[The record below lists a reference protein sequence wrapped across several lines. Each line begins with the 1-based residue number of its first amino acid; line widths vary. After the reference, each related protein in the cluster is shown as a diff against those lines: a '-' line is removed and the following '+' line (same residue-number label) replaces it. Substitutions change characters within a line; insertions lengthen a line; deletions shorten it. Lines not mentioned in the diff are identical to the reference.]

1 MAIKL
6 LLNSVCLVDLEW
18 NVADLTY
25 ESYLSTIQQEALV
38 IDRSWAVSV
47 SEATAA
53 NIWLDTDPVH
63 IR

>member
-25 ESYLSTIQQEALV
+25 KSYLSIIQQEALV

-47 SEATAA
+47 SESTAA
-53 NIWLDTDPVH
+53 NTRLDTDPVH
-63 IR
+63 TR